1 MSQPSKKIQ
10 YLNKD
15 FDALKQRMIEF
26 AETYYPDTYTDF
38 NEASPGLMLME
49 MASYVGDVL
58 NFYTE
63 NQIQEN
69 FLQYAKQRNN
79 LLTLAYNYG
88 YNPKVTRASTVDVDV
103 YQVVP
108 STDAQGFIEPDFNY
122 ALQIEEG
129 AQIRSQDQ
137 TDIYFYLNSN
147 IDFTLSGSFDP
158 TDISVYSVDNDN
170 LPSFYLLKKSVIA
183 SAGKV
188 VNQEFDF
195 GIAERFNTIK
205 ISNSNIIR
213 IIKVTDS
220 EDTRWYE
227 VPYLAQESLF
237 DEVENVA
244 TNDPNLSQYNS
255 TVPYL
260 LKIKKVP
267 QRFVSRFRDDNTLEL
282 QFGPGVSSN
291 PDEVIIPNPD
301 EVGLGLPYGQDKLTT
316 AWDPSNFQYTQTYG
330 LAPANTTLNVEY
342 VIGGGAASNIPSN
355 TLNTFHTGSVS
366 IYGNSLNPTISSAVL
381 DSLAF
386 NNPGPAS
393 GGGAGDTNEQIR
405 QNALS
410 SYPTQLRTVTRED
423 YIIRCYSLPS
433 RFGKI
438 SKAYIVPEDNIKPN
452 FRNDNIFSQNFSNM
466 SLYIL
471 SEQQDGTLSTSNDA
485 LKQNLETFLSEY
497 RMLTDAVNIKD
508 AFIINIGVNFEIIP
522 RPNVSTTSTINLC
535 LQELKKY
542 FNRDSWQINQPIFIR
557 DIYTLLDKV
566 EGVQTVESV
575 EFVNKVNGNYS
586 PFAYDMNGATIKQI
600 IYPSLDPSIFEVKF
614 PDLDLQGR
622 ITTL

>member
-15 FDALKQRMIEF
+15 FDALKQRMLEF

-38 NEASPGLMLME
+38 NEASPGLMLIE

-58 NFYTE
+58 NFYGE

-88 YNPKVTRASTVDVDV
+88 YEPKVTRASTVSVDV
-103 YQVVP
+103 YHIVP
-108 STDAQGFIEPDFNY
+108 STDTQGFNY

-147 IDFTLSGSFDP
+147 IDFTISGSADP
-158 TDISVYSVDNDN
+158 TEISVYSVDNDN
-170 LPSFYLLKKSVIA
+170 LPAFYLLKKQVLA

-188 VNQEFDF
+188 INKEFEF
-195 GIAERFNTIK
+195 GLAERFATVEIENT
-205 ISNSNIIR
+205 NIIR

-220 EDTRWYE
+220 ENSRWYE

-237 DEVENVA
+237 DEVENIA

-267 QRFVSRFRDDNTLEL
+267 QRFVSRFRDNNTLQL

-330 LAPANTTLNVEY
+330 LSPSNTTLNVEY

-355 TLNTFHTGSVS
+355 TLNTFHSGSIS
-366 IYGNSLNPTISSAVL
+366 LYGNNLNNTISSAVL

-393 GGGAGDTNEQIR
+393 GGGDGDTNEQIR
-405 QNALS
+405 QNALA

-423 YIIRCYSLPS
+423 YIVRCYSLPS
-433 RFGKI
+433 RYGKI

-452 FRNDNIFSQNFSNM
+452 FRSNNQFNQNFSNM
-466 SLYIL
+466 ALYIL
-471 SEQQDGTLSTSNDA
+471 SEENSGVLSESNDA

-522 RPNVSTTSTINLC
+522 RPNFSTTATINLC

-542 FNRDSWQINQPIFIR
+542 FNSDRWQINQPIFVR

-566 EGVQTVESV
+566 EGVQTVENV
-575 EFVNKVNGNYS
+575 EFINKVGDRYS
-586 PFAYDMNGATIKQI
+586 QYAYDMGGAEIKQI

-614 PDLDLQGR
+614 PDEDLQGR

>member
-88 YNPKVTRASTVDVDV
+88 YNPKVTRASTVSVDV

-108 STDAQGFIEPDFNY
+108 STDAQGFIEPNFNY

-147 IDFTLSGSFDP
+147 IDFTLSGSYDP
-158 TDISVYSVDNDN
+158 TDVSVYSVDDDN
-170 LPSFYLLKKSVIA
+170 LPSFYLLKKSVMA

-188 VNQEFDF
+188 VNQEFEF
-195 GIAERFNTIK
+195 GLAERFNTVN

-227 VPYLAQESLF
+227 VPYLAQESIF
-237 DEVENVA
+237 DEVDNIA

-267 QRFVSRFRDDNTLEL
+267 QRFISRFRDDNTLEL

-342 VIGGGAASNIPSN
+342 VIGGGASSNIPSN
-355 TLNTFHTGSVS
+355 TLNTFHTGSIA
-366 IYGNSLNPTISSAVL
+366 IYGNNLNPTIASAVV

-410 SYPTQLRTVTRED
+410 AYPTQLRTVTRED

-433 RFGKI
+433 RYGKI

-471 SEQQDGTLSTSNDA
+471 SEQQDGTLSVSNNA

-522 RPNVSTTSTINLC
+522 RPNFSTTATINLC

-575 EFVNKVNGNYS
+575 EFINKVNGEYS
-586 PFAYDMNGATIKQI
+586 PFAYDMDGATIKQI

>member
-1 MSQPSKKIQ
+1 MSQQSKKIQ

-15 FDALKQRMIEF
+15 FDALKQRLIEF

-38 NEASPGLMLME
+38 NEASPGLMLIE

-88 YNPKVTRASTVDVDV
+88 YKPKVTRAATVDLDI
-103 YQVVP
+103 YQIVP
-108 STDAQGFIEPDFNY
+108 STDEKGYVEPNFNY
-122 ALQIEEG
+122 ALQIEDG
-129 AQIRSQDQ
+129 AQIRDTSN
-137 TDIYFYLNSN
+137 TDIFFYLNKDV
-147 IDFTLSGSFDP
+147 DFTISGSSNP
-158 TDISVYSVDNDN
+158 TDISVYSVDDDN
-170 LPSFYLLKKSVIA
+170 LPAFYLLKKSAKA

-188 VNQEFDF
+188 INKTFDF
-195 GIAERFNTIK
+195 GIAERFATVEIDDT
-205 ISNSNIIR
+205 NIIR

-220 EDTRWYE
+220 ENTRWYE
-227 VPYLAQESLF
+227 VPYLAQETIF
-237 DEVENVA
+237 EEVENVA
-244 TNDPNLSQYNS
+244 TNDPNLSQYNN

-267 QRFVSRFRDDNTLEL
+267 QRFVSRFKSDNTLQL
-282 QFGPGVSSN
+282 QFGPGVSDN

-316 AWDPSNFQYTQTYG
+316 AWDPSNFLYTQTYG

-342 VIGGGAASNIPSN
+342 VVGGGAASNVSAN
-355 TLNTFHTGSVS
+355 TLTTLHTGSIS
-366 IYGNSLNPTISSAVL
+366 LYGNNLNGNLSTTVL
-381 DSLAF
+381 ESLAF

-423 YIIRCYSLPS
+423 YIVRCYSLPS
-433 RFGKI
+433 RYGVI
-438 SKAYIVPEDNIKPN
+438 SKAYIVPEDNIKTN
-452 FRNDNIFSQNFSNM
+452 FSNDNMYNNNISNM

-471 SEQQDGTLSTSNDA
+471 SENTTGTLTTANQA

-508 AFIINIGVNFEIIP
+508 AFIINLGVNFEIVP
-522 RPNVSTTSTINLC
+522 RPNFSTTSVINRC
-535 LQELKKY
+535 LQTLKDY
-542 FNRDSWQINQPIFIR
+542 FVTSKWQINQPILIR
-557 DIYTLLDKV
+557 DLYTLLDKV
-566 EGVQTVESV
+566 EGVQTVEDI
-575 EFVNKVNGNYS
+575 EIINKVGDGYS
-586 PFAYDMNGATIKQI
+586 EYAYDIAGATIKQI
-600 IYPSLDPSIFEVKF
+600 LYPSLDPSIFEIKY
-614 PDLDLQGR
+614 PDIDLQGR
-622 ITTL
+622 IVSL

>member
-15 FDALKQRMIEF
+15 FDALKQRMLEF

-38 NEASPGLMLME
+38 NEASPGLMLIE

-58 NFYTE
+58 NFYGE

-88 YNPKVTRASTVDVDV
+88 YEPKVTRASTVSVDV
-103 YQVVP
+103 YHVVP
-108 STDAQGFIEPDFNY
+108 STDTQGFIEPNFNY

-147 IDFTLSGSFDP
+147 IDFTISGSADP
-158 TDISVYSVDNDN
+158 TEISVYSVDNDN
-170 LPSFYLLKKSVIA
+170 LPAFYLLKKQVLA

-188 VNQEFDF
+188 INKEFEF
-195 GIAERFNTIK
+195 GLAERFATVEIENT
-205 ISNSNIIR
+205 NIIR

-220 EDTRWYE
+220 ENSRWYE

-237 DEVENVA
+237 DEVENIA

-267 QRFVSRFRDDNTLEL
+267 QRFVSRFRDNNTLQL

-330 LAPANTTLNVEY
+330 LSPANTTLNVEY

-355 TLNTFHTGSVS
+355 TLNTFHSGSIS
-366 IYGNSLNPTISSAVL
+366 LYGNNLNNTISSAVL

-393 GGGAGDTNEQIR
+393 GGGDGDTNEQIR
-405 QNALS
+405 QNALA

-423 YIIRCYSLPS
+423 YIVRCYSLPS
-433 RFGKI
+433 RYGKI

-452 FRNDNIFSQNFSNM
+452 FRSNNQFNQNFSNM
-466 SLYIL
+466 ALYIL
-471 SEQQDGTLSTSNDA
+471 SEENSGVLSESNDA

-522 RPNVSTTSTINLC
+522 RPNFSTTATINLC

-542 FNRDSWQINQPIFIR
+542 FNSDRWQINQPIFVR

-566 EGVQTVESV
+566 EGVQTVENV
-575 EFVNKVNGNYS
+575 EFINKVGDRYS
-586 PFAYDMNGATIKQI
+586 QYAYDMGGAEIKQI

-614 PDLDLQGR
+614 PDEDLQGR

>member
-88 YNPKVTRASTVDVDV
+88 YNPKVTRASTVDVDIF
-103 YQVVP
+103 QIVP

-158 TDISVYSVDNDN
+158 TDISVYSVDDDN

-188 VNQEFDF
+188 VNQEFEF
-195 GIAERFNTIK
+195 GLAERFNTVK

-244 TNDPNLSQYNS
+244 TNDPNLSQYNN

-355 TLNTFHTGSVS
+355 TLNTFHTGSVAL
-366 IYGNSLNPTISSAVL
+366 YGNSLDATISSAVL

-410 SYPTQLRTVTRED
+410 AYPTQLRTVTRED

-471 SEQQDGTLSTSNDA
+471 SEQQDKTLSISNDA

-522 RPNVSTTSTINLC
+522 RPNVSTTATINLC

-542 FNRDSWQINQPIFIR
+542 FNRDSWQINQPIFVR

-566 EGVQTVESV
+566 EGVQTVENV

-586 PFAYDMNGATIKQI
+586 QFAYDMNGATIKQI